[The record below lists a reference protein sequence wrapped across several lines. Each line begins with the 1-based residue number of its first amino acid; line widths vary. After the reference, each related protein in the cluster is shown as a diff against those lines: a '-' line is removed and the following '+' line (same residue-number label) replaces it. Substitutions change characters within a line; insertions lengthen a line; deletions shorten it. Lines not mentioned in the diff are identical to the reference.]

1 MQHVGPT
8 SSNIVVPNMLGP
20 FEHHVGY
27 CCIMLDDVGSSLIL
41 FKLFIQHRPTFDE
54 KLVQH
59 HRFHG
64 DLHLK
69 HSKCVDW
76 TVFCSMRNYF

>member
-1 MQHVGPT
+1 
-8 SSNIVVPNMLGP
+8 MLGP

-41 FKLFIQHRPTFDE
+41 LIQLFIIQLFIQHRPTFDE
-54 KLVQH
+54 KLVQR

-64 DLHLK
+64 GLH
-69 HSKCVDW
+69 
-76 TVFCSMRNYF
+76 